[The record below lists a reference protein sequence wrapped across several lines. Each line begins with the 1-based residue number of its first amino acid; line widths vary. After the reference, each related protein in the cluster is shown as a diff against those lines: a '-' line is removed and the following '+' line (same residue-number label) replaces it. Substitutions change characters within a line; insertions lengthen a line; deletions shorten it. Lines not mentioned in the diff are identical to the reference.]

1 MAIDERIEK
10 ALRTGEPLSALRTIA
25 QMLIEQGSSE
35 AAVTAL
41 FDHARL
47 QLGVGM
53 LGDRFTTG
61 DALLEDV
68 GIVQRLPYRLTRRRD
83 DLFATHL
90 HGRFLQDAVGS
101 ES

>member
-47 QLGVGM
+47 QLRADGREPDEDIVTDAMDFIVGWCSPHM
-53 LGDRFTTG
+53 K
-61 DALLEDV
+61 
-68 GIVQRLPYRLTRRRD
+68 
-83 DLFATHL
+83 
-90 HGRFLQDAVGS
+90 LQQK
-101 ES
+101 